1 MPHRYNNALSAGITP
16 DPVLTYT
23 EWADRHFYLPRES
36 TAEYGRFRSS
46 RTPFIIEPLDDLSPS
61 SPTETVVLVKP
72 TQQAGTT
79 IGLIFIAGA
88 IDMYPG
94 PMLMI
99 MPTDAMARAF
109 SKKKLMPSI
118 KATPR
123 LQGKIKEPR
132 SRQSNNTILHKDFP
146 GGSIML
152 TGSGSGAS
160 YRSESIK
167 YLLIDDFDG
176 IEVDIEGEGDPKT
189 LADRRTGTFP
199 GRKVFLNS
207 TTTRKETSNIER
219 AYEAS
224 SQGKFNGPCPHCGRF
239 QYLSW
244 GGSDAEHGIKFTRD
258 ENGEITDAWYQCEHC
273 HKRIDEYQ
281 KDWMSRHGKYVHE
294 HPERRVRGYRYNALV
309 CPVGWVNTWRYIAEE
324 YLTAVKEL
332 KEGNPQKY
340 ITWLNTFMAEPYEEQ
355 GDRPEWANLKA
366 RMEPYEPLTVP
377 EKAKVLTI
385 GTDVQHDRLETSIY
399 GWGKGEE
406 CWAIYHVQIY
416 GNPLHDDVWQQH
428 DQLVYRPYKHPS
440 GAEMRV
446 VSCGVDAS
454 DGNTTQAVRNYCRT
468 RAPIVFAL
476 KGQAVSN
483 KPIIGVPTKQ
493 DITWQGEKIKGGVE
507 MWPIGTDTAKAT
519 LYARLNI
526 LEPGPGYIHFYI
538 GLEDEFFKQLTAEKI
553 VTRFVKGYPIREWHN
568 VRANK
573 RNEALDCMVYA
584 YAAALRAGVSYID
597 FDSII
602 PGGANS
608 ESGQSQ
614 KRQKSGARENPWLSG
629 GNPFAR

>member
-1 MPHRYNNALSAGITP
+1 MPHRYNQALAAGIKP

-23 EWADRHFYLPRES
+23 EWADEHFYLPRES
-36 TAEYGRFRSS
+36 SAEYGRFRSS
-46 RTPFIIEPLDDLSPS
+46 RTPFVQEPLDDLSPM

-79 IGLIFIAGA
+79 IALIFIAGA

-99 MPTDAMARAF
+99 MPTDSMARAF

-167 YLLIDDFDG
+167 YLIIDDFDG

-224 SQGKFNGPCPHCGRF
+224 SKGRFHVPCPNCGEY
-239 QYLSW
+239 QYLQW

-258 ENGEITDAWYQCEHC
+258 ENGEITDIWYQCEYC
-273 HKRIDEYQ
+273 HKRIDEHH
-281 KDWMSRHGKYVHE
+281 KDWMARHGKYVHE
-294 HPERRVRGYRYNALV
+294 HPERKVRGYRYNALV
-309 CPVGWVNTWRYIAEE
+309 CPIGWVNTWRYIAEE

-332 KEGNPQKY
+332 REGNPQKY
-340 ITWLNTFMAEPYEEQ
+340 ITWLNTMMAEPYEEA

-377 EKAKVLTI
+377 EGAKVLTI
-385 GTDVQHDRLETSIY
+385 GTDVQHDRLATSVY

-406 CWAIYHVQIY
+406 CWLIYHIEIH
-416 GNPLHDDVWQQH
+416 GSPLHDEVWGQH
-428 DQLVYRPYKHPS
+428 DQLVYRTYKHAS
-440 GAEMRV
+440 GADMRV

-483 KPIIGVPTKQ
+483 KPIVGMPTKQ
-493 DITWQGEKIKGGVE
+493 DITWKGEKILGGVE

-519 LYARLNI
+519 LYARLKI
-526 LEPGPGYIHFYI
+526 MEPGPGYVHFYV
-538 GLEDEFFKQLTAEKI
+538 GLENEFFKQLTAEKI
-553 VTRFVKGYPIREWHN
+553 VTRFVKGYPVREWHN

-573 RNEALDCMVYA
+573 RNEAIDCFVYA
-584 YAAALRAGVSYID
+584 YAAALRAGIAYMS
-597 FDSII
+597 FEQAGK
-602 PGGANS
+602 PKQNKPKKKPRLQG
-608 ESGQSQ
+608 
-614 KRQKSGARENPWLSG
+614 NPFLSG
-629 GNPFAR
+629 GTGRKPYLR